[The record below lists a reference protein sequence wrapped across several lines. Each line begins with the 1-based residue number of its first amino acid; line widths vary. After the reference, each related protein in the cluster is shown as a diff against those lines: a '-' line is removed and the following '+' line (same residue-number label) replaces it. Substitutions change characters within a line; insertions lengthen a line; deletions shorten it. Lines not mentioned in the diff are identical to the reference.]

1 MKLLT
6 RANAKIVKGERRGYV
21 SFILHLAPAKL
32 SGYEVCGGRSPECT
46 KLCLNTS
53 GRGKFKA
60 TQQARINK
68 TKWFFED
75 RASFMAQLVKDISA
89 AIRYGMRHNLTVCI
103 RLNGTSDIPWES
115 IRCGNF
121 TNIMERYPFI
131 QFYDYTKVAGR
142 KNIPDNYH
150 LTFSL
155 SETNHA
161 QAISQLNAGS
171 NVAVV
176 FDHIPL
182 MWQGK
187 PVISGDEDDLRF
199 LDPPHHVIALKAKG
213 DAINSQSPFVQRIG
227 YESRTNHAVPR
238 ITGRGHRQGSQV
250 RSVGATGKRKV
261 PVQRHPQVS
270 RL

>member
-6 RANAKIVKGERRGYV
+6 RANAKLVKGERRGYV

-32 SGYEVCGGRSPECT
+32 SGYEVCGGSSPECRR
-46 KLCLNTS
+46 LCLNTS
-53 GRGKFKA
+53 GRGKFNA
-60 TQQARINK
+60 TQQARIKK

-75 RASFMAQLVKDISA
+75 RGTFMAQLVKDISA

-115 IRCGNF
+115 IQCGNHR
-121 TNIMERYPFI
+121 NIMQRYPFV
-131 QFYDYTKVAGR
+131 QFYDYTKLLGR
-142 KNIPDNYH
+142 QLPDNYH

-155 SETNHA
+155 SETNQDKAA
-161 QAISQLNAGS
+161 QAMAQGMNL
-171 NVAVV
+171 AVV

-199 LDPPHHVIALKAKG
+199 LDPPNHVIGLQAKG
-213 DAINSQSPFVQRIG
+213 AAVNSQSIFIQRIG
-227 YESRTNHAVPR
+227 YGKPTSSFVPR
-238 ITGRGHRQGSQV
+238 ITGRRHGSGGEG
-250 RSVGATGKRKV
+250 RGAS
-261 PVQRHPQVS
+261 VS
-270 RL
+270 RQRRAHHQGNSLSR